1 MFISDRTP
9 ITEKLAIANGF
20 NHFFTSIGP
29 KLAEKITPPTDINF
43 KKYLQG
49 KHGAAFVFKPNT
61 TDEVEKIISQI
72 KSKNSCGHDQ
82 ISTKLLKHLTPVLLH
97 SITLILNQSL
107 STGIFPDRL
116 KIARVIPLYK
126 GDDDSLFNNYRPISL
141 LPAISKVFEKSMFIQ
156 IYNYFQSNKLFY
168 NSQFGFRE
176 GHSTEFAA
184 LELTEQLIHN
194 LEINNLPLSI
204 FVDLSKA
211 FDTLDH
217 NILIYKLQHYGIS
230 GKSSD
235 LIYNYLHNRTQFV
248 DLDGTVSDSLPLC
261 TGVPQ
266 GSILGPLLFIIYV
279 NDLHNANNTLSATMY
294 ADDTTLSTTL
304 QFNHQSIHNPL
315 VINNALND
323 FSNWLQLNK
332 LSLNVKKT
340 KYMIFHHPNKQFREP
355 DLILNNDKIERVKT
369 FTFLGLIMDEHLTWK
384 PHIDKIAS
392 KLSRASGIINKLK
405 NILPLNIKITLY
417 NTLVLPHINFNIL
430 LWGHSY
436 CKVYK
441 LQKRIVRN
449 IKCASYSSHTNPIFH
464 DLNILKVQDI
474 HLLSKLKFYYKH
486 IKGTLPD
493 AFQAITFP
501 RAADTHD
508 HNTRIH
514 HTLTLPYYKHTFSK
528 LSINY
533 AIPSAVNSLD
543 PAISDKFCTHSF
555 KGFCVYTKQF
565 IIKKYE
571 TICQIVNCYSC
582 NRESN
587 NLTT

>member
-1 MFISDRTP
+1 
-9 ITEKLAIANGF
+9 
-20 NHFFTSIGP
+20 
-29 KLAEKITPPTDINF
+29 
-43 KKYLQG
+43 
-49 KHGAAFVFKPNT
+49 
-61 TDEVEKIISQI
+61 
-72 KSKNSCGHDQ
+72 
-82 ISTKLLKHLTPVLLH
+82 
-97 SITLILNQSL
+97 
-107 STGIFPDRL
+107 
-116 KIARVIPLYK
+116 
-126 GDDDSLFNNYRPISL
+126 
-141 LPAISKVFEKSMFIQ
+141 MFIQ

-204 FVDLSKA
+204 FIDLSKA

-217 NILIYKLQHYGIS
+217 SILIYKLQHYGIS

-304 QFNHQSIHNPL
+304 KFNHQSIHNPL

-332 LSLNVKKT
+332 LSLNAKKN

-436 CKVYK
+436 SKVYK

-449 IKCASYSSHTNPIFH
+449 IICASYSSHSNPIFH

-474 HLLSKLKFYYKH
+474 HLLSKLKLYYKH

-493 AFQAITFP
+493 AFKAITFP
-501 RAADTHD
+501 RAEDTHD
-508 HNTRIH
+508 HNTRINH
-514 HTLTLPYYKHTFSK
+514 NLTLPYYKHTFSK

-533 AIPSAVNSLD
+533 AIPSAVNALD
-543 PAISDKFCTHSF
+543 PAISEKLCTHSF

-565 IIKKYE
+565 IIKNTK
-571 TICQIVNCYSC
+571 QFVK
-582 NRESN
+582 
-587 NLTT
+587 